1 MKFYLLALVI
11 GSIIFSGFF
20 FDYFGLTL
28 DLVYRYHKGL
38 TLFIGRFFFLSL
50 LVFAI
55 IYFFATAFSLPIGTI
70 LTLIGGYLFGIIYG
84 FSAVIIG
91 ATFGALTL
99 FIFVSRFSSKISTS
113 AGNSSEIFSNI
124 KVGIERNLWS
134 YLFFIRF
141 FPIFPF
147 WLVNIAPA
155 ILGVRIV
162 PYFVTTFLGIMPG
175 TLFIIIIGSGIDDI
189 LSEDSLSDQTLF
201 KNGQYLFSLCALSLF
216 AVFPILYKKLKKSK
230 SN

>member
-1 MKFYLLALVI
+1 MKFYLLALLI
-11 GSIIFSGFF
+11 GSIIISGFF

-28 DLVYRYHKGL
+28 DLVHRYHNEL
-38 TLFIGRFFFLSL
+38 TLFIDRSFFLSL
-50 LVFAI
+50 LVFLI
-55 IYFFATAFSLPIGTI
+55 IYFLSIAFSLPIGTI

-84 FSAVIIG
+84 FGAVIIG

-99 FIFVSRFSSKISTS
+99 FIFVSRFSSKMSTNV
-113 AGNSSEIFSNI
+113 GNSSEIFSNI
-124 KVGIERNLWS
+124 KIGIERNLWS

-189 LSEDSLSDQTLF
+189 LSEDSLSGQILF
-201 KNGQYLFSLCALSLF
+201 KNGHYLFSLCALSFF
-216 AVFPILYKKLKKSK
+216 AVFPILYRRIRKNR